1 MATIDEVYE
10 LLDTINK
17 KTLKRM
23 ETDNANV
30 FKRIEERFNQ
40 PKTMTTIDQVYELLD
55 AVNKQ
60 TLKRMETDNANA
72 FKRIEE
78 RFNQLQEV
86 RIEHRFWSQG
96 HKGENPHPNAARSP
110 RNQAKGRCVDR

>member
-1 MATIDEVYE
+1 MLVFLSQPGRKTMATIDEVYE

-40 PKTMTTIDQVYELLD
+40 PKTMATIGQQTD
-55 AVNKQ
+55 A
-60 TLKRMETDNANA
+60 
-72 FKRIEE
+72 
-78 RFNQLQEV
+78 
-86 RIEHRFWSQG
+86 
-96 HKGENPHPNAARSP
+96 
-110 RNQAKGRCVDR
+110 QAHGD